1 MKSTAFYKKKLED
14 LDIFQTS
21 LTPIQY
27 IMFKPRIEDIRK
39 KVIEKVKLTD
49 TYTPFIQSFE
59 PYVLP
64 KEEKK
69 SKKEHAQDFYK
80 TYNNA
85 YMQYHGPNIKALD
98 QETINKAKMLKAGEY
113 YNEDGYN
120 KANMYLEQKDVPFYI
135 DDELSDGV
143 GIVLVRKATS
153 DTGQTISESSA
164 FPREV
169 KIAYRGT
176 QKTNPTD
183 WGVNANILANNIQS
197 TDQYKQ
203 SRQQLREVITKY
215 GDPSELLGFSKGS
228 SLAVNLGEEFGY
240 KTTNFNPFFGF
251 GVSNLKSGNHRVIR
265 AEGDPFSFG
274 VGTMSQNENFRVET
288 MPPFG
293 DKINPLEIH
302 SIDNMILNKPRQTE
316 VERQAKIL
324 NIRRTARKLA
334 DTESLVKINNF
345 RKNRTYNRADYREI
359 NNQDETITFN
369 HVKRKVKDIVK
380 SGVSKM
386 KKIKQV
392 GQVLRNKFNAPA
404 ENMFEEERPLLAGD
418 FEDVSLEMDEFK
430 PEPKEPPKVE
440 VPKVE
445 EETVRP
451 VGELP
456 TGSYFSAIAGDEV
469 PPGFVEQSLMLGSH
483 STAPDGPVPVPLI
496 EGAPQDPSELF
507 GNLVDSAPQVQ
518 MDEVLTRFINN
529 QIDPT
534 STTQPDDARLNEI
547 IRYTQEPDFN
557 REFTGTRRSGDKS
570 FTDYIHS
577 LDAGGTT
584 LGGDGSIS
592 LSGDGFKNQ
601 RALWEL
607 SGGEFTNDEQ
617 DHFQQYPR
625 DAEFDT
631 ELTPNDINTI
641 NEGDI
646 ETHYKLIDDL
656 SLENQDAF
664 MQLHSSNQVEA
675 PNISEAGY
683 GSRFRSGATNMGV
696 GFVAQYGV
704 DKGLDFVDPDHKI
717 QGDARSGISGFFGG
731 GLGEA
736 GAIQL
741 AGGAVTAEAIA
752 PVAIGAG
759 AGAVA
764 AYETDKW
771 FQNNAPDQ
779 VYLRDISDGMAG
791 MGTAGVITGTMLGGP
806 MGGLIG
812 GSVGL
817 ATGFLFGS
825 GEYLYQKYF

>member
-1 MKSTAFYKKKLED
+1 MKSASFYKKKLED

-27 IMFKPRIEDIRK
+27 ILYKPRIEDIRK
-39 KVIEKVKLTD
+39 KVEQQVKLTD
-49 TYTPFIQSFE
+49 TYTPFIKSFD

-64 KEEKK
+64 KEERPVKK

-98 QETINKAKMLKAGEY
+98 QETINKAKLVKAGEFY
-113 YNEDGYN
+113 SKDGYN

-135 DDELSDGV
+135 DDELSDDV
-143 GIVLVRKATS
+143 GIVLVRKGTA
-153 DTGQTISESSA
+153 DTGQTIKESTA
-164 FPREV
+164 VPLEV

-176 QKTNPTD
+176 EKTNPID
-183 WGVNANILANNIQS
+183 WGVNANILANNLQS

-203 SRQQLREVITKY
+203 SREQLRDVINKY

-228 SLAVNLGEEFGY
+228 AIAVNLGEEFGY
-240 KTTNFNPFFGF
+240 RTTNFNPWFGF
-251 GVSNLKSGNHRVIR
+251 GVSNLKSGKHRVIR

-274 VGTMSQNENFRVET
+274 IAAMSQNENFNVEV
-288 MPPFG
+288 MPPYG
-293 DKINPLEIH
+293 DKINPFGIH

-345 RKNRTYNRADYREI
+345 RKNRSYNRADYREI
-359 NNQDETITFN
+359 NHQDETLSFN

-380 SGVSKM
+380 SGVSKV
-386 KKIKQV
+386 KKIRQV
-392 GQVLRNKFNAPA
+392 GQALRNRFNAPS
-404 ENMFEEERPLLAGD
+404 ESIFEERQPLMSDD
-418 FEDVSLEMDEFK
+418 FEDVSLEMDEFVQPAPRTK
-430 PEPKEPPKVE
+430 KEILETIRPEG
-440 VPKVE
+440 
-445 EETVRP
+445 ET
-451 VGELP
+451 P
-456 TGSYFSAIAGDEV
+456 TRSYFESIAGDDA
-469 PPGFVEQSLMLGSH
+469 PKGFVEQDLMLGVH
-483 STAPDGPVPVPLI
+483 STAPDGPVPVALI
-496 EGAPQDPSELF
+496 EGAPQDPSNLF
-507 GNLVDSAPQVQ
+507 GNLVDSAPVNIN
-518 MDEVLTRFINN
+518 EVLTRFVDN

-534 STTQPDDARLNEI
+534 STSQADDARLNEI
-547 IRYTQEPDFN
+547 IRYTQEPD
-557 REFTGTRRSGDKS
+557 FTGTRRSGDKS

-577 LDAGGTT
+577 LDAGGTNIAE
-584 LGGDGSIS
+584 DGSIN

-601 RALWEL
+601 RSLWEL
-607 SGGEFTNDEQ
+607 SGGDFTNDEQ

-625 DAEFDT
+625 NAEFDT
-631 ELTPNDINTI
+631 ELTPKDINTI
-641 NEGDI
+641 NEGEL

-664 MQLHSSNQVEA
+664 MQLHSSNQIEA
-675 PNISEAGY
+675 PNISEVGY
-683 GSRFRSGATNMGV
+683 GSRIRSGGTNLV
-696 GFVAQYGV
+696 TGFVAQ
-704 DKGLDFVDPDHKI
+704 KGTDYLLDRADPDHKI
-717 QGDARSGISGFFGG
+717 QEDARQGISGFFGG

-736 GAIQL
+736 GALRL
-741 AGGAVTAEAIA
+741 AGTAVTAEAIL
-752 PVAIGAG
+752 PVAIGGA

-779 VYLRDISDGMAG
+779 VYLRDVSDGMVG
-791 MGTAGVITGTMLGGP
+791 MGVAGATTGTMLGGP

-812 GSVGL
+812 GGIGL